1 MNLVHIKEAVHMPK
15 KIDQPKET
23 ILKYA
28 IEILEVEGYEGLNI
42 RALAKKSG
50 VSIGTIYNYFEDKQG
65 LDMYLMLNFW
75 NSYEQLVQRVLT
87 DESQDFYVRLKT
99 VADEMNRFVS
109 IFTNL
114 FAQLFQS
121 RVHGYTEQEKGVKN
135 QMIQRM
141 AATLNAQILK
151 ENPAL
156 ATTSPNSEEIASWI
170 MNSLMMVN
178 HMKSMDYEQLE
189 KFIRKVMA

>member
-1 MNLVHIKEAVHMPK
+1 MPK

-28 IEILEVEGYEGLNI
+28 REILEIEGYEGLNI
-42 RALAKKSG
+42 RSLAKKSG

-65 LDMYLMLNFW
+65 LDMYLMMDFW
-75 NSYEQLVQRVLT
+75 NAYEQLVQKTLS
-87 DESQDFYVRLKT
+87 DETKDFYVRLQT
-99 VADEMNRFVS
+99 VAKEMNRFVS
-109 IFTNL
+109 LFTNL

-141 AATLNAQILK
+141 AITLNAQILK

-156 ATTSPNSEEIASWI
+156 ANASPNSEEIAAWI

-178 HMKSMDYEQLE
+178 HMKSMEYDQLE